1 MTSKETSQ
9 VFIQVGPEVIELTGE
24 AKETFEADRQEAHQ
38 LALQALSEA
47 EAKELA
53 RESALAKLAALGLT
67 EAEIAAL

>member
-1 MTSKETSQ
+1 MALEQANK
-9 VFIQVGPEVIELTGE
+9 VFVQVGPEVIELTGE

-38 LALQALSEA
+38 IAIQALSEA

>member
-1 MTSKETSQ
+1 MTSKETPR
-9 VFIQVGPEVIELTGE
+9 VFIQVGTEVIELTGE

-47 EAKELA
+47 EAKESA
-53 RESALAKLAALGLT
+53 RESAVAKLAALGLT